1 MKNQKDAGQAIS
13 MLANK
18 IRRQLDK
25 FASKYEFS
33 GTQGRVLLYILA
45 QSRLHPVF
53 QKDIEVEYSLRAP
66 TATNMLKEMVRKGLI
81 NRQPTVYD
89 NRLKQII
96 PTEKAHQFET
106 QILADIN
113 GLEHRL
119 ARHIT
124 ADDLNTFL
132 NVVDQMLVNLSD

>member
-33 GTQGRVLLYILA
+33 GTQGHILA